1 MFVLS
6 LKPKLLSIA
15 LDGCTVVSFSAVL
28 FLPQMIHH
36 SYQVEACY
44 YHLRSKSNSVSGRTS
59 LGCRVLAFTK
69 RWLGVVRRMILHH
82 PLMNWNSIAYRSPPI
97 GHILLVSQ
105 LGWVSL
111 HLFHLDREGSG
122 QSCKVSVSLAACV
135 DIQLLLLS
143 IAGTRSDFKK
153 VACTLTLVG
162 VPLGM
167 SSFHSV
173 GSKRELPL
181 SQEWATNYKKGR
193 PRTKITDSFSRRQM
207 LSHTTLIA
215 ADLPLSQWSR

>member
-1 MFVLS
+1 M
-6 LKPKLLSIA
+6 
-15 LDGCTVVSFSAVL
+15 
-28 FLPQMIHH
+28 
-36 SYQVEACY
+36 
-44 YHLRSKSNSVSGRTS
+44 
-59 LGCRVLAFTK
+59 LAFTK

-111 HLFHLDREGSG
+111 HLFHLDREGIG

-135 DIQLLLLS
+135 DTLLLLLS
-143 IAGTRSDFKK
+143 IAGTRSDSKK

-173 GSKRELPL
+173 KSKRELSL
-181 SQEWATNYKKGR
+181 SQE
-193 PRTKITDSFSRRQM
+193 
-207 LSHTTLIA
+207 
-215 ADLPLSQWSR
+215 